1 MPEVIEVRKYTDFIT
16 SNLLDSAL
24 INIEILKGRYKTHGP
39 FAHYDTFTRHLPAK
53 LIEINSKGKLMWMK
67 FDNGYIMSVTLGL
80 SGGWFFQAAGKTN
93 AIMMHG
99 LDIYEQQPSRA
110 GRGVSPSVT
119 QKYERDV
126 VSKYIQTATNNI
138 NVKFTFDRG
147 NLYFYDQLS
156 FGTISLLTNE
166 EQLEKKLKQLGVD
179 IMDPLTKFEDF
190 LAAIRRPVLASKE
203 IGTAIVNQKYIAGIG
218 NYLRADAL
226 WLSKISPFRKVKDIS
241 NDELARLFYNCR
253 LMIWG
258 LYNRELGIRMGIIKA
273 SDKMPVD
280 FGRVFFAYF
289 EKNDI
294 FGNPIVKEESFE
306 GSQKRFI
313 YWAPAWQH

>member
-1 MPEVIEVRKYTDFIT
+1 MDGFFGCHNRMPEVVEVRKYTDFII
-16 SNLLDSAL
+16 SHLLDATL
-24 INIEILKGRYKTHGP
+24 IDIEILKGRYKTHGP
-39 FAHYDTFTRHLPAK
+39 FPHYDTFTRHLPSK

-67 FDNGYIMSVTLGL
+67 FDNGYIMVITLGL
-80 SGGWFFQAAGKTN
+80 SGGWFFQATGKTN
-93 AIMMHG
+93 AVMLHG
-99 LDIYEQQPSRA
+99 LDI
-110 GRGVSPSVT
+110 
-119 QKYERDV
+119 YERDV
-126 VSKYIQTATNNI
+126 VSKYIQSATNNI
-138 NVKFTFDRG
+138 NIKFTFDRG

-166 EQLEKKLKQLGVD
+166 EQLEKKLKQIGVD

-190 LAAIRRPVLASKE
+190 LSAIRRPVLASKD

-226 WLSKISPFRKVKDIS
+226 WLSQISPFRKVKDIS

-258 LYNRELGIRMGIIKA
+258 LYNRQLGIRMGIIKA

-294 FGNPIVKEESFE
+294 YGNPIVKEESFE

-313 YWAPAWQH
+313 YWAPGYQF